1 MLSELEAVFGWDER
15 DISPSENRLPMN
27 GEDRCELGTPKL
39 SDDIEDPSIICNLKD
54 QPEGREPHY
63 GA

>member
-1 MLSELEAVFGWDER
+1 MPSELEAVFGWDER
-15 DISPSENRLPMN
+15 DISPSENRLLMN

-39 SDDIEDPSIICNLKD
+39 SHAFEDPSIRCNLTD
-54 QPEGREPHY
+54 QPEVQEPHY